1 MKRLFTLS
9 AIAAVVIPSLCTAA
23 DVKLAER
30 ETILLPALN
39 VVAAFAVDPGTVEAR
54 VIGGQVSL
62 LARHAG
68 QTLVT
73 VVTPSGVE
81 TFVVQVEIV
90 PNRFMDLEAA
100 YKASRG
106 LWSLGYDSNSR
117 RSTTSINMPFQDGK
131 DSLQL
136 RLQASHDGRFAV
148 VGGSQDAWALPEV
161 SLKYKTPD
169 YSLVVLDDTVDV
181 SPLTIER
188 AVLRGAHFRQGD
200 LKLHAGVS
208 TRTAWSSLLVPH
220 QGDRAVGAS
229 YRFKAGGLQLIPS
242 LHWLPDSRSPEPGM
256 VSLGLAQGSD
266 KDALQLRGELA
277 WSSKPGASFD
287 FSLRPDGRLF
297 WLKGAYRPKAF
308 ATLDG
313 ARPAGK
319 YVDGGW
325 SERLDAST
333 TLDLTLSMTR
343 LDLAQQNP
351 ESSFARAD
359 LRFAPTPG
367 WNTSMGLSGSR
378 YHDFKSSSLNRSTL
392 SLGAG
397 YEQTR
402 YGVSSLYRY
411 QQTSASARG
420 GHGARISLRG
430 NSGGWHARA
439 YADAQQ
445 QSPSVSLLLQ
455 NRPDLARAMA
465 ELGLT
470 ANSPDDL
477 VRLLRDNAGLLNE
490 RGVSIGA
497 VQIDEL
503 RVMGGMD
510 LSWRGQAAINPQ
522 IGVRLNTSRGQ
533 GGMSQSRTSQASA
546 YANWRVFG
554 DTDLDLSYS
563 RWSYRAAGSSSTQGN
578 SVQLMLRTRLSPV
591 GMPGRGGR
599 RISGRIFRDDGATGV
614 DGPDQP
620 TLAGVE
626 VVLDGSR
633 RTVTD
638 RNGRYVFE
646 APGDGNHRVTA
657 VLPIR
662 ELAYFTTPSTI
673 SVNAG
678 SNANFALSFAAA
690 RLSGRVLSD
699 AGLPLDGVSLRV
711 EGSQSHTITTDS
723 SGVFRFAGPSEEVK
737 LSLLP
742 DSLPPGY
749 ELVDLSSVLKRLA
762 AGAPVVSDFT
772 VRAQR
777 VLEGRVIG
785 GGGGAFTVRAIE
797 ASRSV
802 MPDASGR
809 FVLRGL
815 PAGPLTILVKSRDG
829 EASYSVQM
837 PTNPGVMSGVELSAP
852 CARGATSCS
861 ATSLGKADHSAQRHP
876 VSRTKPPPVRSNSA
890 TL

>member
-9 AIAAVVIPSLCTAA
+9 AIAAVVIPSLCAAA

-30 ETILLPALN
+30 ESVLLPISNA
-39 VVAAFAVDPGTVEAR
+39 VAAFAVDPGTVEAS
-54 VIGGQVSL
+54 VIGGKVSL

-81 TFVVQVEIV
+81 TLVVQVEIV

-100 YKASRG
+100 YNASRG
-106 LWSLGYDSNSR
+106 LWTLGYDSNSR
-117 RSTTSINMPFQDGK
+117 RSTTSIYMPFQDGK

-148 VGGSQDAWALPEV
+148 AGSSQGAWALPEA

-169 YSLVVLDDTVDV
+169 YSLVLLDDTVEV

-229 YRFKAGGLQLIPS
+229 YRFRAGGLQLIPS

-266 KDALQLRGELA
+266 QDAMQLRGELA

-287 FSLRPDGRLF
+287 FSLRPDGRQI
-297 WLKGAYRPKAF
+297 WLKGAYRPMAF
-308 ATLDG
+308 AALDG

-359 LRFAPTPG
+359 LRFAPAPG
-367 WNTSMGLSGSR
+367 WNTSMGVSGSHYR
-378 YHDFKSSSLNRSTL
+378 DTRSTSLNRSTF

-430 NSGGWHARA
+430 NNGGWQARA

-445 QSPSVSLLLQ
+445 YSPTVSVLLQ
-455 NRPDLARAMA
+455 NRPDLARVLA

-470 ANSPDDL
+470 ANSPDEL
-477 VRLLRDNAGLLNE
+477 VRVLRDNASLLNE
-490 RGVSIGA
+490 RGVSIDT
-497 VQIDEL
+497 VQLDKL
-503 RVMGGMD
+503 RVMGGLD
-510 LSWRGQAAINPQ
+510 LSWRGQGASSPQ
-522 IGVRLNTSRGQ
+522 MGVRWNTNRGQ
-533 GGMSQSRTSQASA
+533 GDVSQSRSAQTSV
-546 YANWRVFG
+546 YANWRMFG

-563 RWSYRAAGSSSTQGN
+563 RWSYQTAGSNTAQGN
-578 SVQLMLRTRLSPV
+578 SVQLVLRTRLSPA

-599 RISGRIFRDDGATGV
+599 SISGHVYRDDTATGAE
-614 DGPDQP
+614 GPDQP
-620 TLAGVE
+620 TLAGIE

-657 VLPIR
+657 VLPTK
-662 ELAYFTTPSTI
+662 EVAYFTTPSTV
-673 SVNAG
+673 SVQPGDNT
-678 SNANFALSFAAA
+678 NFSLSFAAA

-699 AGLPLDGVSLRV
+699 AGVPLGGVSLRI
-711 EGSQSHTITTDS
+711 EGRQSHTATTDS
-723 SGVFRFAGPSEEVK
+723 SGAFRFAGPSEEVK
-737 LSLLP
+737 LSLQP

-749 ELVDLSSVLKRLA
+749 ELTGLGAVVKRLA
-762 AGAPVVSDFT
+762 AGAPMVSDF
-772 VRAQR
+772 VVHAQR
-777 VLEGRVIG
+777 VLEGRVVG
-785 GGGGAFTVRAIE
+785 GEGTAVSVLALE
-797 ASRSV
+797 AGRSV
-802 MPDASGR
+802 VPDADGR

-815 PAGPLTILVKSRDG
+815 PAGPLTMLVKTSEG
-829 EASYSVQM
+829 EVRYSVEM
-837 PTNPGVMSGVELSAP
+837 PAKPGVMSGVEFKVP
-852 CARGATSCS
+852 CARVTTSCG
-861 ATSLGKADHSAQRHP
+861 AASLGKANHNVQRRP
-876 VSRTKPPPVRSNSA
+876 VSSAKPGPARTSSARS
-890 TL
+890 